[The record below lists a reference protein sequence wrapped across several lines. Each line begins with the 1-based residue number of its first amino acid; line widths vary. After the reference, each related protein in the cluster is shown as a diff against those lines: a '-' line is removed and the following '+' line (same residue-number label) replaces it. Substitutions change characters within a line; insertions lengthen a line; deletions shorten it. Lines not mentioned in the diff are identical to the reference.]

1 MKKISVEVP
10 WHRDADGNIQ
20 LNRDHIYPGW
30 YPSTDEVAGAIK
42 QECTGLC
49 SLLIAKNEHYG
60 NSAFNPL
67 RIFAKSDA
75 LEQLNV
81 RIDDKLTRLA
91 RGMDGNEDTEL
102 DLIGYLILRRV
113 ARRLEKP

>member
-10 WHRDADGNIQ
+10 WHRDDEGKVQAGPAE
-20 LNRDHIYPGW
+20 LKLF
-30 YPSTDEVAGAIK
+30 SDEVAGAIK

-113 ARRLEKP
+113 ARRLEK

>member
-1 MKKISVEVP
+1 MPRFCDLEDIVPGSVHVVP
-10 WHRDADGNIQ
+10 WHRDREPIAAV
-20 LNRDHIYPGW
+20 PT
-30 YPSTDEVAGAIK
+30 TDEVAGAIK

>member
-10 WHRDADGNIQ
+10 WHRDEDGQ
-20 LNRDHIYPGW
+20 VSVGQPRLPTT
-30 YPSTDEVAGAIK
+30 PSGDEVAGAIK

>member
-1 MKKISVEVP
+1 MKKISVEIP
-10 WHRDADGNIQ
+10 RHRDEDGEAQ
-20 LNRDHIYPGW
+20 LGQPRVTTA
-30 YPSTDEVAGAIK
+30 PSSDEVAGAIK

-113 ARRLEKP
+113 ARRLEKA